1 MIMKFLNLVKLL
13 RNKTFYNMLSYYR
26 WRIYGK

>member
-1 MIMKFLNLVKLL
+1 MKFLNLVKLL
-13 RNKTFYNMLSYYR
+13 RNKTFYNMWSYCR